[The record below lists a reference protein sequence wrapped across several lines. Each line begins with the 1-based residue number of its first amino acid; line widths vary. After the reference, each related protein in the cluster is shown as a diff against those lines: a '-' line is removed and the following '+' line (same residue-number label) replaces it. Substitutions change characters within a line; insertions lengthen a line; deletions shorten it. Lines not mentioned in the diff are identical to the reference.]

1 MITVTAQGD
10 RRYRIL
16 DRRGHVVGWIDAN
29 AVGFRGWTRDDD
41 AIAAAAAAWEP
52 LEATLRRHY
61 FGRPLRLAPEGP
73 LRLVHDG
80 AYEWVS
86 DGRTPIARLHRQAGS
101 VATGERPAASL
112 APSDATA
119 RRRDAGGELALE
131 FVLPSYATEG
141 VVHAAAQVLARAFGH
156 FGGAATRV
164 PRDDDPVPPPAA

>member
-16 DRRGHVVGWIDAN
+16 DARGRAVGWIHGH
-29 AVGFRGWTRDDD
+29 AVGFRGWRHDAD
-41 AIAAAAAAWEP
+41 AIAAAEAAWGP

-61 FGRPLRLAPEGP
+61 VGRPLRLAPEGP

-86 DGRTPIARLHRQAGS
+86 DGRTPIARLHR
-101 VATGERPAASL
+101 GEGQEA
-112 APSDATA
+112 
-119 RRRDAGGELALE
+119 LALE
-131 FVLPSYATEG
+131 FVLPSSVTEG
-141 VVHAAAQVLARAFGH
+141 VVHAAAQVLARALGH

-164 PRDDDPVPPPAA
+164 PHDDEHTPPPAA

>member
-16 DRRGHVVGWIDAN
+16 DARGRAVGWIHDH
-29 AVGFRGWTRDDD
+29 AVGFQGWRRDAD
-41 AIAAAAAAWEP
+41 AIAAAESAWGP

-86 DGRTPIARLHRQAGS
+86 DGRTPIARLHRGD
-101 VATGERPAASL
+101 GH
-112 APSDATA
+112 DA
-119 RRRDAGGELALE
+119 LALE
-131 FVLPSYATEG
+131 FVLPSYVTEG
-141 VVHAAAQVLARAFGH
+141 VVHAAAQVLARALGH
-156 FGGAATRV
+156 FEGAATRV
-164 PRDDDPVPPPAA
+164 PHDDEHTPPPAA

>member
-10 RRYRIL
+10 RRFRIL
-16 DRRGHVVGWIDAN
+16 DRRGRAVGWIHGN
-29 AVGFRGWTRDDD
+29 AVGFRGWTRDSD
-41 AIAAAAAAWEP
+41 ASAAAAEAWEP

-86 DGRTPIARLHRQAGS
+86 DGRTPIARLHRR
-101 VATGERPAASL
+101 ERSEG
-112 APSDATA
+112 D
-119 RRRDAGGELALE
+119 RREELALE

-141 VVHAAAQVLARAFGH
+141 VVHAAAQVLARALGH

-164 PRDDDPVPPPAA
+164 PRDDEPTPPMPPTAA